1 MLRPLVLGSLLLV
14 TACGSEPPPPAKTPA
29 IAATAAP
36 APKKRAASTELQKR
50 WVVSGDAPVAAYID
64 LAALSRTGIWKS
76 IVPKL
81 LESATKDVAPADREC
96 VVATLAAAR
105 EVAFGDVAQGMV
117 AVIHLDATQTA
128 PQSCFQ
134 ARMPEAK
141 KTVVPGA
148 NDAFELGEGLIAF
161 EQGFVHVGDRDSVVA
176 ALAQKSAPWPAT
188 LSLTDDEQAAFALK
202 GDLVEGHGSLVAS
215 PSLFKIAFEGKAKDE
230 KTAQSLEAEAT
241 SLKTEGGRNPIA
253 AMLGQH
259 VEFSRTGTN
268 VKLGFALKEPVE
280 QQTADL
286 ARVVDFGEAML
297 NDYLGATK
305 LAEVQEGL
313 KAVVRAYVTDFD
325 REDPKVPQAKKKLVS
340 YPAVPKTVPR
350 GTSAPLTAADWKG
363 WSKLQLALPTSRYQY
378 EIKAAKDGLSAEIIA
393 RGDLNGDGKTSL
405 FRIQLRVEDGKLGI
419 NPNVEEI
426 APLE

>member
-1 MLRPLVLGSLLLV
+1 MLRSLALGSLLLV
-14 TACGSEPPPPAKTPA
+14 TACGSEPPRPAKAPA
-29 IAATAAP
+29 PAAPAAP
-36 APKKRAASTELQKR
+36 APKRAASAELQKR
-50 WVVSGDAPVAAYID
+50 WVVSADAPVAAYID
-64 LAALSRTGIWKS
+64 LASLSRTALWKS
-76 IVPKL
+76 IVPKI
-81 LESATKDVAPADREC
+81 LESTTKDIAPADREC
-96 VVATLAAAR
+96 VSTVLAAAR
-105 EVAFGDVAQGMV
+105 EVAFGDVNQGMV
-117 AVIHLDATQTA
+117 AVIHLDPTQTE
-128 PQSCFQ
+128 PQACFQ
-134 ARMPEAK
+134 ARMPDAK

-148 NDAFELGEGLIAF
+148 NDAFELGEGLVAF
-161 EQGFVHVGDRDSVVA
+161 EKGFVHVGDRDSVVA

-188 LSLTDDEQAAFALK
+188 LSLGDEEQAAFALK

-215 PSLFKIAFEGKAKDE
+215 PTLFQIAFEGKAKDE
-230 KTAQSLEAEAT
+230 KTAQSLEQEAT

-297 NDYLGATK
+297 NDYLGASK
-305 LAEVQEGL
+305 LVEVQEGL
-313 KAVVRAYVTDFD
+313 KAVVRAYLTDFD
-325 REDPKVPQAKKKLVS
+325 KEDPKVPQSKKRLAS

-350 GTSAPLTAADWKG
+350 GTSVTLTAADWKA
-363 WSKLQLALPTSRYQY
+363 WNKLQLALPTSRYQY

-405 FRIQLRVEDGKLGI
+405 FRIQLKIEDGKLGI